1 MLLLLAL
8 GWSAAPRPPSAA
20 QVHELERLPAR
31 PPRMSDTDNTVWR
44 RDTWD
49 ATAWEGRSVFAR
61 MALLRGLLDGS
72 CSLSECNHVAWR
84 ALGFR
89 MMSDGAGLAP
99 PGDDGM
105 TRVPSLPDV
114 MGEPAT
120 LAQLEAQL
128 PLDDDDEMECLET
141 LVCTLHG
148 EELTRLLVEEANAD
162 FLARRT
168 LVRWLFTTQPTL
180 DFR

>member
-1 MLLLLAL
+1 MALLIVPISL
-8 GWSAAPRPPSAA
+8 GWSAGPASAGIA
-20 QVHELERLPAR
+20 HGLERSAIAH
-31 PPRMSDTDNTVWR
+31 RMAGSADTTWR

-49 ATAWEGRSVFAR
+49 RTAWEGRSVFAR
-61 MALLRGLLDGS
+61 MALLRGLLDGG

-89 MMSDGAGLAP
+89 LSPDGSGLVP
-99 PGDDGM
+99 PGDDDTADM
-105 TRVPSLPDV
+105 PSLPDV
-114 MGEPAT
+114 MGETTT
-120 LAQLEAQL
+120 LARLEAQL

-148 EELTRLLVEEANAD
+148 EELTRLLVKEANAD

-168 LVRWLFTTQPTL
+168 LVRWLFTTQTSL